1 MFLENLNEMY
11 QKFDQTFDLVEELST
26 INNEKNNVMLSMYE
40 EDIETFETETRQ
52 LLDKIL
58 ALEIKMRNIE
68 LLDEKYFDKEEIQA
82 GIEFVKSKLYF
93 ITEQL
98 MENYEYFDDVY
109 AADDNNNVYEDNYEL
124 LTC

>member
-40 EDIETFETETRQ
+40 EDIETFETETK

>member
-52 LLDKIL
+52 LFDKIL

-98 MENYEYFDDVY
+98 MENYEYLNDVY
-109 AADDNNNVYEDNYEL
+109 ADDDNNNVYEDIYEL